1 MTSYLVCC
9 ESRRV
14 SSMSRRRAMRMV
26 VEWSHDRPDEQVR
39 PGVDARVDRQVPR
52 DERAHRPDDL
62 PPHVAV
68 AGGRQNRLRHELAAA
83 GTARGDAVPGTREA
97 GDDRLAGSGAVV
109 ADAAVVGLADPE
121 WGQCVTATI
130 EPRPDRR
137 DVESIEQH
145 CRAQLAGY
153 KVPRRFDFVDAMP
166 RNEVGKVS
174 RRNLR
179 DARAA
184 DATNA

>member
-1 MTSYLVCC
+1 
-9 ESRRV
+9 
-14 SSMSRRRAMRMV
+14 
-26 VEWSHDRPDEQVR
+26 
-39 PGVDARVDRQVPR
+39 
-52 DERAHRPDDL
+52 
-62 PPHVAV
+62 
-68 AGGRQNRLRHELAAA
+68 
-83 GTARGDAVPGTREA
+83 
-97 GDDRLAGSGAVV
+97 VV